1 MNTSTNTS
9 PNTHADASDMNVQA
23 DASDTNAE
31 TSSAATDTGR
41 DGDYA
46 QWTPPESSSEFEADP
61 RASRFA
67 ADYPIRPIPA
77 EGPVETSTIC
87 NSPTT
92 GFDQLWKA
100 IEPETRTRGNDV
112 HLPVSTAYAERLCA
126 AYPQADRELIIT
138 TIILHDT
145 GWAHVDESRI
155 ISEGF
160 GGDWRKAGIRYEHE
174 REGCLVARRVL
185 PGLGCSEDFIER
197 VCEIIDGH
205 DTRPVAF
212 SLEDAL
218 VRDADRLW
226 RFDRAGIA
234 LSSSWFGMD
243 MATYTDRLRDEI
255 VPELI
260 TAAAVDMA
268 TADLSRHRHLLRTE
282 VIR

>member
-1 MNTSTNTS
+1 MNSSTNTPTTAQTDGS
-9 PNTHADASDMNVQA
+9 ATAGSRDQNYAKWAP
-23 DASDTNAE
+23 AE
-31 TSSAATDTGR
+31 SA
-41 DGDYA
+41 
-46 QWTPPESSSEFEADP
+46 SEFETDP
-61 RASRFA
+61 RAQRFA
-67 ADYPIRPIPA
+67 ATYPIRPIPV
-77 EGPVETSTIC
+77 EGRVDTTTIC
-87 NSPTT
+87 DTPTT
-92 GFDQLWKA
+92 GFDDLWKA

-112 HLPVSTAYAERLCA
+112 HLPVSTAYAERLCD
-126 AYPQADRELIIT
+126 AYPQADRELVIV
-138 TIILHDT
+138 TIMLHDT

-160 GGDWRKAGIRYEHE
+160 AGDWRKAAIRYEHE

-185 PGLGCSEDFIER
+185 PELGYSADAVDR

-205 DTRPVAF
+205 DTRPIAY

-255 VPELI
+255 IPELI
-260 TAAAVDMA
+260 TAAAVEIA
-268 TADLSRHRHLLRTE
+268 KADLSRHQDLLRTE